1 DEMNESL
8 EPGAAIFGDS
18 KSLPEGNAQPPQ
30 QLLLASPPPTQSYA
44 GLNDIAMVDSNYI
57 IIPPDVAGGVGPTKV
72 MESFNNNYRIRDKAT
87 GTTIS
92 TVGTATFWAAVTA
105 ANERLALTDPRT
117 TYDPYN
123 NRWIVAMQTVLANGS
138 ILVGVSQ
145 TSDPSGSWFLYK
157 FNGFPNPVGATGY
170 LIDFPILG
178 FNKNWV
184 T

>member
-87 GTTIS
+87 GVTQL
-92 TVGTATFWAAVTA
+92 TVGTATFWNPVVVNKALL
-105 ANERLALTDPRT
+105 NQLTDPRT
-117 TYDPYN
+117 VYDPYQQ
-123 NRWIVAMQTVLANGS
+123 RWLVAMQTVNNPGL
-138 ILVGVSQ
+138 ILFGVSVN
-145 TSDPSGSWFLYK
+145 SDPAGSWYLY
-157 FNGFPNPVGATGY
+157 A
-170 LIDFPILG
+170 
-178 FNKNWV
+178 
-184 T
+184 